1 MTSLVVTRWYRS
13 PELLYGAK
21 HYGVGVDTWSIG
33 CILCE
38 MIKREPIFPGSADLD
53 QLSRIFSIRGTP
65 TIDDWPGMDQLPDFI
80 TFKEFPKI
88 NLASLFS
95 AAPKNMISLMEG
107 LLACNPN
114 KRLSSTQVPTFI
126 FNSKALK
133 HEYFFSEPHP
143 TPPHMLVLN
152 ASNESQPRKVKSVKR
167 SFTEISNFK
176 FNLTKGSV
184 SKRIKF

>member
-38 MIKREPIFPGSADLD
+38 MIKREPLFPGTADLD
-53 QLSRIFSIRGTP
+53 QLSKIFSIRGTP

-114 KRLSSTQVPTFI
+114 KRLSSTQ
-126 FNSKALK
+126 ALK
-133 HEYFFSEPHP
+133 HEYFFSQPHP

-152 ASNESQPRKVKSVKR
+152 SCNQSQPVSIKPVKR
-167 SFTEISNFK
+167 SFTEFSTVN
-176 FNLTKGSV
+176 
-184 SKRIKF
+184 KRIKF